1 MGRAP
6 SPNSIVTTMIRMTIE
21 GIGFDHYRQTVVVLK
36 DPESE
41 KLLPIW
47 IGAAEARAIQIELEG
62 ARPGRPM
69 SHDLMLALIEALRGR
84 VIRVVVNDLLDATF
98 YATIDV
104 DTPTGTRHID
114 ARPSDAIALAVRAK
128 CPIFVD
134 GGAKNALVDAEAIQG
149 APDTE
154 SEMPQLAA
162 EEPEAESEDEINR
175 FRRLLGE
182 D

>member
-1 MGRAP
+1 
-6 SPNSIVTTMIRMTIE
+6 MIRMNIE

-36 DPESE
+36 DPDSE

-47 IGAAEARAIQIELEG
+47 IGPAEARAIQIELEG

-69 SHDLMLALIEALRGR
+69 SHDLMLALVEALRGR
-84 VIRVVVNDLLDATF
+84 VARVVVNDLLDATF
-98 YATIDV
+98 YATIDIE
-104 DTPTGTRHID
+104 TPTGTRHID

-134 GGAKNALVDAEAIQG
+134 GNAQSALVDAEAIQG
-149 APDTE
+149 APRIEDGEPELPPPPEEE
-154 SEMPQLAA
+154 SEI
-162 EEPEAESEDEINR
+162 ER

>member
-1 MGRAP
+1 
-6 SPNSIVTTMIRMTIE
+6 MIRMTIE

-36 DPESE
+36 DPDSE

-47 IGAAEARAIQIELEG
+47 IGPAEARAIQIELEG

-84 VIRVVVNDLLDATF
+84 VTRVVINDLLESTF

-104 DTPTGTRHID
+104 DTPAGTRHID

-134 GGAKNALVDAEAIQG
+134 GGAENALVDAEAIQG
-149 APDTE
+149 APEPETE
-154 SEMPQLAA
+154 SSELPA
-162 EEPEAESEDEINR
+162 EENVSEDEINR

-182 D
+182 E

>member
-1 MGRAP
+1 
-6 SPNSIVTTMIRMTIE
+6 MIRMNIE

-36 DPESE
+36 DPDSE
-41 KLLPIW
+41 RLLPIW
-47 IGAAEARAIQIELEG
+47 IGPAEARAIQIELEG

-69 SHDLMLALIEALRGR
+69 SHDLMLALVEALRGR
-84 VIRVVVNDLLDATF
+84 VARVVVNDLLDATF
-98 YATIDV
+98 YATIDI

-134 GGAKNALVDAEAIQG
+134 GNAQGALVDAETIQG
-149 APDTE
+149 SPDTRDDPAQLPPPPEEE
-154 SEMPQLAA
+154 SEI
-162 EEPEAESEDEINR
+162 ER

>member
-1 MGRAP
+1 
-6 SPNSIVTTMIRMTIE
+6 MIRMTIE

-36 DPESE
+36 DPDSE

-47 IGAAEARAIQIELEG
+47 IGPMEARAIQIELEG

-84 VIRVVVNDLLDATF
+84 VVRVVVNDLLDATF

-134 GGAKNALVDAEAIQG
+134 GGAQNALVDAETIQG
-149 APDTE
+149 TPD
-154 SEMPQLAA
+154 S
-162 EEPEAESEDEINR
+162 EPENLDDVASDEIEGEDEITR

-182 D
+182 E

>member
-1 MGRAP
+1 MER
-6 SPNSIVTTMIRMTIE
+6 SNCVFKIMIRMTIE

-36 DPESE
+36 DPDSE

-47 IGAAEARAIQIELEG
+47 IGPMEARAIQIELEG

-84 VIRVVVNDLLDATF
+84 VVRVVVNDLLDATF

-134 GGAKNALVDAEAIQG
+134 GSAQNALVDAETIQG
-149 APDTE
+149 SPDAEPASLEDMAP
-154 SEMPQLAA
+154 
-162 EEPEAESEDEINR
+162 EEVEIEGEDEITR

-182 D
+182 E

>member
-1 MGRAP
+1 
-6 SPNSIVTTMIRMTIE
+6 MIRMTIE

-36 DPESE
+36 DPDSE

-47 IGAAEARAIQIELEG
+47 IGPAEARAIQIELEG
-62 ARPGRPM
+62 ARPVRPM

-84 VIRVVVNDLLDATF
+84 VTRIVINDLLDSTF

-104 DTPTGTRHID
+104 DTPAGTRHID

-134 GGAKNALVDAEAIQG
+134 GGAENALVDAEAIQG
-149 APDTE
+149 TPDSDAE
-154 SEMPQLAA
+154 LPELPA
-162 EEPEAESEDEINR
+162 EETGGDDEINR

-182 D
+182 E

>member
-1 MGRAP
+1 
-6 SPNSIVTTMIRMTIE
+6 MIRMTIE
-21 GIGFDHYRQTVVVLK
+21 GIGFDHYHKTVVVLK
-36 DPESE
+36 DPDSE

-47 IGAAEARAIQIELEG
+47 IGPAEARAIQIELEG

-69 SHDLMLALIEALRGR
+69 SHDLMLNLIEALRGR
-84 VIRVVVNDLLDATF
+84 VVGVIINDLLDSTF

-104 DTPTGTRHID
+104 ETPGGPRHID

-134 GGAKNALVDAEAIQG
+134 GGAQNALVDAETIQG
-149 APDTE
+149 SPD
-154 SEMPQLAA
+154 SDPANLDDAVA
-162 EEPEAESEDEINR
+162 EESGADDEIDR

-182 D
+182 E